1 MTALRGV
8 HELHPALREAWDFVE
23 EVRRELLQ
31 VIQPVSV
38 AQWNFCPAGGGWCIA
53 QLVDHLLHAE
63 IGTSKMVRKLIR
75 GDYRAQ
81 AVTVGEILHTRG
93 VDRYPYGRLAAPP
106 GLVPGPI
113 RDRPEVERELGL
125 AHARLRSELSVF
137 HGDDPEALRSPD
149 PATGDWFTLV
159 GWVKL
164 QAWHEAHHTTQIL
177 TIMASSHFPR

>member
-23 EVRRELLQ
+23 KVRRELLQ

-38 AQWNFCPAGGGWCIA
+38 AQWDFRPARKQWSIA
-53 QLVDHLLHAE
+53 QVEDHLLHAE
-63 IGTSKMVRKLIR
+63 IGTSKMIRKLIR
-75 GDYRAQ
+75 GDYASQ
-81 AVTVGEILHTRG
+81 AIPVGATLHG
-93 VDRYPYGRLAAPP
+93 EDLARYPYRRLDAPAN
-106 GLVPGPI
+106 LVPGPV

-164 QAWHEAHHTTQIL
+164 QAWHEAHHLAQIWTL
-177 TIMASSHFPR
+177 VTLSGG